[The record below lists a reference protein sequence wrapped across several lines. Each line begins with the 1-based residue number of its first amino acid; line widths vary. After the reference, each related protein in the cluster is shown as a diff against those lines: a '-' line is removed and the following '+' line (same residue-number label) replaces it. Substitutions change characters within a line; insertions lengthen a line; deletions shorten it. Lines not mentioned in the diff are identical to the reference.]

1 MESFHLEDVTFTDH
15 ISIEEYNGLRKA
27 VDWMLVKPRRAE
39 IALTHS
45 FYLCVAVYGGKP
57 VGMVRV
63 VSDGGWSFLI
73 TDVIVKPE
81 HQGKHI
87 GKKMITM
94 ALEYIEKDLLEGESV
109 MISLMSAYQKEGFYE
124 KFGFHKR
131 PFGNHGSGMSAWVT
145 RTETGDIVTEREI

>member
-1 MESFHLEDVTFTDH
+1 MESLPLEDVTFTDS
-15 ISIEEYNGLRKA
+15 ISIEDYNGLREA

-39 IALTHS
+39 IALAHS
-45 FYLCVAVYGGKP
+45 FYLCVAIYGGRP

-81 HQGKHI
+81 YQGRHI

-94 ALEYIEKDLLEGESV
+94 ALEYIEKDLLPGESV
-109 MISLMSAYQKEGFYE
+109 MISLMSAYKKEGFYE

-131 PFGNHGSGMSAWVT
+131 PFGNHGSGMSAWMT
-145 RTETGDIVTEREI
+145 RNEAGEIVTEKEV